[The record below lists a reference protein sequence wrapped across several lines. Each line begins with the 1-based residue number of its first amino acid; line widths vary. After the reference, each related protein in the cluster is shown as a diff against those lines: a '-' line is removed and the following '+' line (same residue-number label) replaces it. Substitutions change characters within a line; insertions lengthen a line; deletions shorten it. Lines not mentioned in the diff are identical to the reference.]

1 MTMSDIKQKILKPIS
16 VLKNLPIPV
25 FLSGVLIISIVMGWL
40 VYLGISNYLVNRYQ
54 KSLNIANAGIQSG
67 ESSNVGTQEAGG
79 QSQITSSGISIDENA
94 LSLTPWDGANRVT
107 ILMLGLDYR
116 DWEAGT
122 DYSRSDTMILLTLD
136 PFTKSA
142 GILSVPRDLWVE
154 IPGYEHGKINTAY
167 YLGEA
172 HKLPGGGPG
181 LAVETV
187 QQFLGVPI
195 NYYAQIDFSAFVK
208 FIDELGGVKIDVPE
222 TITVDL
228 LGSGAATKKK
238 LKPGVQVLPGEWAL
252 AYARARYTSGGD
264 FDRAARQQQVILAIR
279 DRILS
284 LDLLPQLIS
293 KAPTLYKELA
303 SGIHT
308 NLPLDDALKLAT
320 LASQVSKEN
329 IHQGIID
336 EKMVQFGTSPDG
348 LSILIPVPDQIHLL
362 RNEIFASAGVFN
374 PLTTGDTQA
383 QMVAEGARISII
395 NGSSQENLGERT
407 SQYLTQMGVN
417 VISVSNALQ
426 TAMVTK
432 ITDYSG
438 KPLSLRYFIDL
449 FHLTEARIKSE
460 YNPGSSMDIEIIL
473 GDDWATNN
481 SLP

>member
-1 MTMSDIKQKILKPIS
+1 MSDIKQRIS
-16 VLKNLPIPV
+16 KLTIVLKSLPTA
-25 FLSGVLIISIVMGWL
+25 IILSIVLVVSILAGWL
-40 VYLGISNYLVNRYQ
+40 VFWGVSSFLVNRYQ
-54 KSLNIANAGIQSG
+54 KSQNIAGVDIQSG
-67 ESSNVGTQEAGG
+67 ENTSGGTKEAGG
-79 QSQITSSGISIDENA
+79 QNQITSSGISIDENA
-94 LSLTPWDGANRVT
+94 ISLTPWDGANRVT
-107 ILMLGLDYR
+107 VLLMGLDYR

-187 QQFLGVPI
+187 EQFLGVPI
-195 NYYAQIDFSAFVK
+195 NYYAQIDFGAFVK
-208 FIDELGGVKIDVPE
+208 FIDELGGVKINVPQA
-222 TITVDL
+222 ITVDL
-228 LGSGAATKKK
+228 LGSGSATKKT

-252 AYARARYTSGGD
+252 AYARARYTGGGD

-279 DRILS
+279 DRIL
-284 LDLLPQLIS
+284 DFNLLPQLIT
-293 KAPTLYKELA
+293 KAPTMYKELA
-303 SGIHT
+303 AGIHT

-320 LASQVSKEN
+320 LASQVSKED
-329 IHQGIID
+329 IRQGIIN

-348 LSILIPVPDQIHLL
+348 LSILIPVPDQIDLL
-362 RNEIFASAGVFN
+362 RNEIFASSGVLN
-374 PLTTGDTQA
+374 PLTPGDAQA
-383 QMVAEGARISII
+383 QMVAEGARISIV
-395 NGSSQENLGERT
+395 NGSSQENLGDRT

-426 TAMVTK
+426 TATVTK

-438 KPLSLRYFIDL
+438 KPMSLRYFSNL

-460 YNPGSSMDIEIIL
+460 YNPGSSTDIEIVL
-473 GDDWATNN
+473 GDDWGN
-481 SLP
+481 SNTIP